1 MEGSRVYLDC
11 SEDRKEEQRNDE
23 KKNKRQED
31 NSEDKAR
38 SRCDGER
45 MSMGQAR
52 DRSSARREHAAQDGR
67 KRMPVILD
75 SRTHQ
80 PGAKQSTVIFPCAA
94 LTHPVEHATVSEEQP
109 AVRVAGKRGLDRS
122 SRADEREG
130 RGQAASAPRP
140 TRPKPEK
147 AKITGTAAH
156 AGISTERL
164 LNF

>member
-1 MEGSRVYLDC
+1 MCKRRLIAFHIAPQTSDSALASRPAEEALSSSYPTCFGARGLTLNLYLAFIGASVSATCAAQGDMESSQVYLNS

-23 KKNKRQED
+23 GENKRQED

-75 SRTHQ
+75 SRTH
-80 PGAKQSTVIFPCAA
+80 
-94 LTHPVEHATVSEEQP
+94 
-109 AVRVAGKRGLDRS
+109 
-122 SRADEREG
+122 
-130 RGQAASAPRP
+130 
-140 TRPKPEK
+140 
-147 AKITGTAAH
+147 
-156 AGISTERL
+156 
-164 LNF
+164 